1 MKEDCDNMQLTKYEE
16 DMYNGEYGE
25 GKAECM
31 EILVSLG
38 KIYDA
43 EKMIPITSAQVS
55 GVSYKTIGDAGLD
68 FVVDLGKK
76 ADVTLET
83 MLNPAGVDIENW
95 QELGFSKEF
104 TDKQIDIINGYES
117 IGVMSTCTCTPYLIG
132 NTPML
137 NEHVAW
143 SESSAVCYVNSVIGA
158 RTNREGG
165 PSALLAAIV
174 GRTPYYGNHILENR
188 VADMIFNVDY
198 DFVNEA
204 EIGALGYYVGQI
216 VNDKKPYFRINKNP
230 GRNNLKTL
238 GAALA
243 SSGAVSL
250 YHVENVTP
258 EADYSRCHDSFEEL
272 ETVTV
277 DKNMIEETLEQLT
290 TTDKIP
296 DLVCL
301 GCPHASISEIQEVAN
316 LVKDKKLTKDLWI
329 CTSKAI
335 KSISKQCGY
344 LDIIEKAGGK
354 IVSDTCM
361 VVAPIEELDYAVIGV
376 NSAKAANYVPNMC
389 KLDVVYDTVE
399 NLINMISE

>member
-1 MKEDCDNMQLTKYEE
+1 MQLTKYEE

-25 GKAECM
+25 AKAECM
-31 EILVSLG
+31 ETLVSLG

-43 EKMIPITSAQVS
+43 EKMVPITSAQVS

-95 QELGFSKEF
+95 EELGFSKEF

-132 NTPML
+132 NTPL
-137 NEHVAW
+137 INEHVAW
-143 SESSAVCYVNSVIGA
+143 SESSAVCYVNSAIGA

-165 PSALLAAIV
+165 PSALFAAIV

-188 VADMIFNVDY
+188 QADVIFDVDY
-198 DFVNEA
+198 DFSTEA

-216 VNDKKPYFRINKNP
+216 VNDKKPYFKLNNNP
-230 GRNNLKTL
+230 GRNNLKLL

-258 EADYSRCHDSFEEL
+258 EADYARTCDSFEEL
-272 ETVTV
+272 EVISIAG
-277 DKNMIEETLEQLT
+277 DIIEDTISKLS
-290 TTDKIP
+290 TTDKTP

-301 GCPHASISEIQEVAN
+301 GCPHASISEIQEVAS
-316 LVKDKKLTKDLWI
+316 LVKGKKLKKDLWI

-361 VVAPIEELDYAVIGV
+361 VVAPVEDLNYEVIGV
-376 NSAKAANYVPNMC
+376 NSAKAANYVPNMGN
-389 KLDVVYDTVE
+389 LDVVYDTVE
-399 NLINMISE
+399 NLINMIV

>member
-1 MKEDCDNMQLTKYEE
+1 MQLTKYEE

-25 GKAECM
+25 EKAECM

-43 EKMIPITSAQVS
+43 QKMIPITSAQVS

-83 MLNPAGVDIENW
+83 MLNPAGVDVENW
-95 QELGFSKEF
+95 KELGFSRDF
-104 TDKQIDIINGYES
+104 ADKQIDIIRGYES

-174 GRTPYYGNHILENR
+174 GRTPYYGNHIPENR
-188 VADMIFNVDY
+188 KADMIFNVDY
-198 DFVNEA
+198 DFTNEA
-204 EIGALGYYVGQI
+204 EIGALGYYTGQI
-216 VNDKKPYFRINKNP
+216 VNDKKPYFRLNSNP
-230 GRNNLKTL
+230 GRNNLKAL

-250 YHVENVTP
+250 YHVEGVTP
-258 EADYSRCHDSFEEL
+258 EADYARCHESYEEL
-272 ETVTV
+272 ETVSV
-277 DKNMIEETLEQLT
+277 DKTIIEDTLEQLT

-301 GCPHASISEIQEVAN
+301 GCPHASISEIQEVAE
-316 LVKDKKLTKDLWI
+316 LVRDKKLTEDLWI

-335 KSISKQCGY
+335 KAISKQCGY

-361 VVAPIEELDYAVIGV
+361 VVAPIEELDYEVIGV

-399 NLINMISE
+399 NLIDMISE

>member
-1 MKEDCDNMQLTKYEE
+1 MQLTKYEE

-43 EKMIPITSAQVS
+43 EKMVPITSAQVS

-76 ADVTLET
+76 ADVELET

-95 QELGFSKEF
+95 EELGFSEEF
-104 TDKQIDIINGYES
+104 TKKQIDIINGYES

-132 NTPML
+132 NTPL
-137 NEHVAW
+137 LHEHVSW

-158 RTNREGG
+158 RSNREGG

-188 VADMIFNVDY
+188 KADVVFDVDY
-198 DFVNEA
+198 DFTTET

-216 VNDKKPYFRINKNP
+216 VNDKNPYFKLNNNP

-243 SSGAVSL
+243 SSGAVSI

-258 EADYSRCHDSFEEL
+258 EADFARNHENFDEL
-272 ETVTV
+272 EVV
-277 DKNMIEETLEQLT
+277 DVDEKIITESLAGLS
-290 TTDKIP
+290 TTDKVP

-301 GCPHASISEIQEVAN
+301 GCPHASITEIAKVAN
-316 LVKDKKLTKDLWI
+316 LLKGRKIKKDLWI

-335 KSISKQCGY
+335 KAISKQCGY
-344 LDIIEKAGGK
+344 LDIIEAAGGK

-361 VVAPIEELDYAVIGV
+361 VVAPVEELDYEVIGV

-399 NLINMISE
+399 NLIDMIC

>member
-1 MKEDCDNMQLTKYEE
+1 MVNMQLTKYEE

-68 FVVDLGKK
+68 FVVDLGQK
-76 ADVTLET
+76 ADVELET

-95 QELGFSKEF
+95 EELGFSKEF
-104 TDKQIDIINGYES
+104 TDKQIDIIRGYES

-132 NTPML
+132 NTPLL
-137 NEHVAW
+137 NDHVSW

-158 RTNREGG
+158 RSNREGG

-188 VADMIFNVDY
+188 KADMIFDVDY
-198 DFVNEA
+198 NFTNEA

-216 VNDKKPYFRINKNP
+216 VNDKKPYFKLNNSLS
-230 GRNNLKTL
+230 RNNLKSL

-258 EADYSRCHDSFEEL
+258 EADFAKNHDSFSEL
-272 ETVTV
+272 EVIDV
-277 DKNMIEETLEQLT
+277 DESMVKDSIDNLS

-296 DLVCL
+296 DLVSL
-301 GCPHASISEIQEVAN
+301 GCPHASITEIQKVAS
-316 LVKDKKLTKDLWI
+316 LLKGKKLNKDLWI

-335 KSISKQCGY
+335 KSISEQCGY
-344 LDIIEKAGGK
+344 LDIIEAAGGK
-354 IVSDTCM
+354 VVSDTCM
-361 VVAPIEELDYAVIGV
+361 VVAPIEELDYEVIGV

-399 NLINMISE
+399 NLIDMIT

>member
-1 MKEDCDNMQLTKYEE
+1 MQLTKYEE

-43 EKMIPITSAQVS
+43 QKMIPITSAQVS

-95 QELGFSKEF
+95 KELGFSEEF
-104 TDKQIDIINGYES
+104 TKKQIDIIKGYES

-132 NTPML
+132 NTPLL

-174 GRTPYYGNHILENR
+174 GRTPYYGNHIPENR
-188 VADMIFNVDY
+188 LAHMIFDVNY
-198 DFVNEA
+198 DFTNEA
-204 EIGALGYYVGQI
+204 QIGALGYYVGQI
-216 VNDKKPYFRINKNP
+216 VNDKNPYFKLNNNP
-230 GRNNLKTL
+230 GRNNLKLL

-243 SSGAVSL
+243 SSGAVSI
-250 YHVENVTP
+250 YHAEDITP
-258 EADYSRCHDSFEEL
+258 EANIVNKDESFDEL
-272 ETVTV
+272 EKIDIDADIINDTI
-277 DKNMIEETLEQLT
+277 DNLS
-290 TTDKIP
+290 TTDKTP

-301 GCPHASISEIQEVAN
+301 GCPHASITEIQKVAE
-316 LVKDKKLTKDLWI
+316 LVKGKNLNKDLWI

-335 KSISKQCGY
+335 KSIAKQCGY
-344 LDIIEKAGGK
+344 LDIIESAGGK

-361 VVAPIEELDYAVIGV
+361 VVAPVEDLDYEIIGV

-389 KLDVVYDTVE
+389 KLDVVYDTCE
-399 NLINMISE
+399 NLIKKITE

>member
-1 MKEDCDNMQLTKYEE
+1 MELTKYEE

-95 QELGFSKEF
+95 EELGFSEEF
-104 TDKQIDIINGYES
+104 TKKQIDIIKGYES

-137 NEHVAW
+137 NNHVSW

-188 VADMIFNVDY
+188 VADMIFDVSY
-198 DFVNEA
+198 DFNNEA

-216 VNDKKPYFRINKNP
+216 VNDKKPYFKLTSNP
-230 GRNNLKTL
+230 GRNNLKLL

-243 SSGAVSL
+243 SSGAVSQ
-250 YHVENVTP
+250 YHVEGITP
-258 EADYSRCHDSFEEL
+258 EAEFARNHDSFDEL
-272 ETVTV
+272 ETI
-277 DKNMIEETLEQLT
+277 DIDETIIKDTISKLS

-301 GCPHASISEIQEVAN
+301 GCPHASITEIQKVAQ
-316 LVKDKKLTKDLWI
+316 LVKGKKLVKDLWI

-335 KSISKQCGY
+335 KAISQQCGY
-344 LDIIEKAGGK
+344 LDIIEQAGGK

-361 VVAPIEELDYAVIGV
+361 VVAPIEELDYEVIGV

-399 NLINMISE
+399 NLIDMISE

>member
-1 MKEDCDNMQLTKYEE
+1 MQLTKYEE

-43 EKMIPITSAQVS
+43 QKMIPITSAQVS

-95 QELGFSKEF
+95 KELGFSEEF
-104 TDKQIDIINGYES
+104 TKKQIDIIKGYES

-132 NTPML
+132 NTPLL

-174 GRTPYYGNHILENR
+174 GRTPYYGNHIPENR
-188 VADMIFNVDY
+188 LADMIFDVNY
-198 DFVNEA
+198 DFTNEA
-204 EIGALGYYVGQI
+204 QIGALGYYVGQI
-216 VNDKKPYFRINKNP
+216 VNDKNPYFKLNNNP
-230 GRNNLKTL
+230 GRNNLKLL

-243 SSGAVSL
+243 SSGAVSI
-250 YHVENVTP
+250 YHAEDITP
-258 EADYSRCHDSFEEL
+258 EANIANKDESFDEL
-272 ETVTV
+272 EKIDIDADIINDTI
-277 DKNMIEETLEQLT
+277 DNLS
-290 TTDKIP
+290 TTDKTP

-301 GCPHASISEIQEVAN
+301 GCPHASITEIQKVAE
-316 LVKDKKLTKDLWI
+316 LVKGKNLNKDLWI

-335 KSISKQCGY
+335 KSIAKQCGY
-344 LDIIEKAGGK
+344 LDIIENAGGK

-361 VVAPIEELDYAVIGV
+361 VVAPVEDLDYEIIGV

-389 KLDVVYDTVE
+389 KLDVVYDTCE
-399 NLINMISE
+399 NLIKKITE

>member
-1 MKEDCDNMQLTKYEE
+1 MELTKYEE

-43 EKMIPITSAQVS
+43 KKMIPITSAQVS
-55 GVSYKTIGDAGLD
+55 GVSYKTIGQAGLD
-68 FVVDLGKK
+68 FIVDLSKK
-76 ADVTLET
+76 ADVEIET

-95 QELGFSKEF
+95 QELGFSQEF
-104 TDKQIDIINGYES
+104 TEKQIEIIKGYED

-132 NTPML
+132 NTPMI
-137 NEHVAW
+137 NEHVAF
-143 SESSAVCYVNSVIGA
+143 SESSAVCYVNTVLGA

-188 VADMIFNVDY
+188 LADVIFNVEH
-198 DFVNEA
+198 DFKSEV

-216 VNDKKPYFRINKNP
+216 VNDKKPFFRLNSNP
-230 GRNNLKTL
+230 GRNNLKLL

-243 SSGAVSL
+243 SSGAVSM
-250 YHVENVTP
+250 YHVDNVTP
-258 EADYSRCHDSFEEL
+258 EADYAKTHESFKDLEEITIDSSIIKD
-272 ETVTV
+272 TVE
-277 DKNMIEETLEQLT
+277 KLS

-301 GCPHASISEIQEVAN
+301 GCPHASISEIKEVAE
-316 LVKDKKLTKDLWI
+316 LVKNKKLKKDLWI

-335 KSISKQCGY
+335 KAISKQCGY
-344 LDIIEKAGGK
+344 LDVIESAGGK

-361 VVAPIEELDYAVIGV
+361 VVAPVEELDYEVLGV
-376 NSAKAANYVPNMC
+376 NSAKAANYVPNMANR
-389 KLDVVYDTVE
+389 DVVYDTVA
-399 NLINMISE
+399 NLIDMIT

>member
-1 MKEDCDNMQLTKYEE
+1 MIIMQLTKYEE

-43 EKMIPITSAQVS
+43 EKMVPITSAQVS

-76 ADVTLET
+76 ADVELET
-83 MLNPAGVDIENW
+83 MLNPAGVDIDNW
-95 QELGFSKEF
+95 EELGFSEEF
-104 TDKQIDIINGYES
+104 TKKQIDIIKGYES

-132 NTPML
+132 NTPL
-137 NEHVAW
+137 LHEHVSW

-158 RTNREGG
+158 RSNREGG

-188 VADMIFNVDY
+188 KADIVFDVDY
-198 DFVNEA
+198 DFSTET

-216 VNDKKPYFRINKNP
+216 VNDKNPYFKLNNNP

-243 SSGAVSL
+243 SSGAVSI
-250 YHVENVTP
+250 YHIENVTP
-258 EADYSRCHDSFEEL
+258 EAEFARNHENFDEL
-272 ETVTV
+272 EVV
-277 DKNMIEETLEQLT
+277 DVDEKIIKESLEGLS
-290 TTDKIP
+290 TTDKVP

-301 GCPHASISEIQEVAN
+301 GCPHASITEIAKVAN
-316 LVKDKKLTKDLWI
+316 LVKGRKIKKDLWI

-335 KSISKQCGY
+335 KAISKQCGY
-344 LDIIEKAGGK
+344 LDVIEAAGGK

-361 VVAPIEELDYAVIGV
+361 VVAPVEELDYEVIGV

-399 NLINMISE
+399 NLI

>member
-1 MKEDCDNMQLTKYEE
+1 MQLTKYEE

-43 EKMIPITSAQVS
+43 QKMIPITSAQVS

-68 FVVDLGKK
+68 FVVDLGQK

-95 QELGFSKEF
+95 KELGFSEEF
-104 TDKQIDIINGYES
+104 TKKQIDIIKGYES

-132 NTPML
+132 NTPLL

-174 GRTPYYGNHILENR
+174 GRTPYYGNHIPENR
-188 VADMIFNVDY
+188 LADMIFDVNY
-198 DFVNEA
+198 DFTNEA
-204 EIGALGYYVGQI
+204 QIGALGYYVGQI
-216 VNDKKPYFRINKNP
+216 VNDKNPYFKLNNNP
-230 GRNNLKTL
+230 GRNNLKLL

-243 SSGAVSL
+243 SSGAVSI
-250 YHVENVTP
+250 YHAENITP
-258 EADYSRCHDSFEEL
+258 EANIVNKDESFDEL
-272 ETVTV
+272 EKV
-277 DKNMIEETLEQLT
+277 DIDADTINDTIDNLS

-301 GCPHASISEIQEVAN
+301 GCPHASITEIQKVADI
-316 LVKDKKLTKDLWI
+316 VKGKTLNKDLWI

-335 KSISKQCGY
+335 KSIAKQCGY
-344 LDIIEKAGGK
+344 LDIIENAGGK

-361 VVAPIEELDYAVIGV
+361 VVAPVEDLDYEVIGV

-389 KLDVVYDTVE
+389 KLDVVYDTCE
-399 NLINMISE
+399 NLIQMITE

>member
-1 MKEDCDNMQLTKYEE
+1 MVNMQLTKYEE

-68 FVVDLGKK
+68 FVVDLGQK
-76 ADVTLET
+76 ADVELET

-95 QELGFSKEF
+95 EELGFSKEF
-104 TDKQIDIINGYES
+104 TDKQIDIIRGYES

-132 NTPML
+132 NTPLL
-137 NEHVAW
+137 NDHVSW

-158 RTNREGG
+158 RSNREGG

-188 VADMIFNVDY
+188 KADMIFDVDY
-198 DFVNEA
+198 NFTNEA

-216 VNDKKPYFRINKNP
+216 VNDKKPYFKLNNSP
-230 GRNNLKTL
+230 GRNNLKNL

-258 EADYSRCHDSFEEL
+258 EADFAKNHDSFSEL
-272 ETVTV
+272 EVV
-277 DKNMIEETLEQLT
+277 DVDESMVKDSLDNLS

-296 DLVCL
+296 DLVSL
-301 GCPHASISEIQEVAN
+301 GCPHASITEIQKVAS
-316 LVKDKKLTKDLWI
+316 LLKGKKLNKDLWI

-335 KSISKQCGY
+335 KSISEQCGY
-344 LDIIEKAGGK
+344 LDIIEAAGGK
-354 IVSDTCM
+354 VVSDTCM
-361 VVAPIEELDYAVIGV
+361 VVAPIEELDYEVIGV

-389 KLDVVYDTVE
+389 NLDVVYDTVE
-399 NLINMISE
+399 NLIDMIT

>member
-1 MKEDCDNMQLTKYEE
+1 MMSMELTKYEQ
-16 DMYNGEYGE
+16 DMYDGEYGE

-43 EKMIPITSAQVS
+43 PKMIPITSAQVS

-76 ADVTLET
+76 ADVELEC

-95 QELGFSKEF
+95 EELGFSEEF
-104 TDKQIDIINGYES
+104 TKKQVDIIKGYES

-132 NTPML
+132 NTPMI

-165 PSALLAAIV
+165 PSALLGAIV
-174 GRTPYYGNHILENR
+174 GRTPYYGNHLLENR
-188 VADMIFNVDY
+188 TADMIFNVDA
-198 DFVNEA
+198 DINSDIN
-204 EIGALGYYVGQI
+204 IGALGYFVGQI
-216 VNDKKPYFRINKNP
+216 VNDKKPYFRLNSNP
-230 GRNNLKTL
+230 GRNNLKLL

-250 YHVENVTP
+250 YHVENITP
-258 EADYSRCHDSFEEL
+258 EADYARVHESFDQLEEVTITQKDID
-272 ETVTV
+272 ET
-277 DKNMIEETLEQLT
+277 ISQLS
-290 TTDKIP
+290 TTDKLP

-301 GCPHASISEIQEVAN
+301 GCPHASITEIQEVAYLLKN
-316 LVKDKKLTKDLWI
+316 RKLKRDLWI

-335 KSISKQCGY
+335 NSISKQCGY
-344 LDIIEKAGGK
+344 LDIIESAGGK

-361 VVAPIEELDYAVIGV
+361 VVAPVEDLDYEVIGV
-376 NSAKAANYVPNMC
+376 NSAKAANYVPNMANM
-389 KLDVVYDTVE
+389 DVVYDSVE
-399 NLINMISE
+399 NLIDMITE

>member
-1 MKEDCDNMQLTKYEE
+1 MQLTKYEQ
-16 DMYNGEYGE
+16 DMYDGEHGE

-68 FVVDLGKK
+68 FVVDLGRK
-76 ADVTLET
+76 ADVELET
-83 MLNPAGVDIENW
+83 MLNPAGVDIEFW
-95 QELGFSKEF
+95 EELGFSEEF
-104 TDKQIDIINGYES
+104 TRKQIEIIKGYES

-132 NTPML
+132 NSPML

-158 RTNREGG
+158 RSNREGG

-174 GRTPYYGNHILENR
+174 GRTPYYGNHIKENR
-188 VADMIFNVDY
+188 LADIIFDVDY
-198 DFVNEA
+198 TFTNEA

-216 VNDKKPYFRINKNP
+216 VNDKKPYFKLNNNP
-230 GRNNLKTL
+230 GRNSLKSL

-258 EADYSRCHDSFEEL
+258 ESGIVREDESFEDL
-272 ETVTV
+272 ETISI
-277 DKNMIEETLEQLT
+277 DEEIIKNIIEGLT
-290 TTDKIP
+290 TTDKTP

-301 GCPHASISEIQEVAN
+301 GCPHASISEIQQVAN
-316 LVKDKKLTKDLWI
+316 LVKGKKLEKDLWI

-335 KSISKQCGY
+335 KSISQQCGY
-344 LDIIEKAGGK
+344 LDIIEASGGK

-361 VVAPIEELDYAVIGV
+361 VVAPIEELDYEVIGV

-389 KLDVVYDTVE
+389 KREVVYDTVE
-399 NLINMISE
+399 NLIAQITK

>member
-1 MKEDCDNMQLTKYEE
+1 MQLTKYEE

-95 QELGFSKEF
+95 KELGFSGEF
-104 TDKQIDIINGYES
+104 TEKQIDIINGYES

-165 PSALLAAIV
+165 PSALFAAIV
-174 GRTPYYGNHILENR
+174 GRTPYYGNHIKENR
-188 VADMIFNVDY
+188 LADMIFNVDY
-198 DFVNEA
+198 DINTET

-216 VNDKKPYFRINKNP
+216 VNDKKPYFRLNTNP
-230 GRNNLKTL
+230 GRNNLKLL

-258 EADYSRCHDSFEEL
+258 EADYASSDESFNEL
-272 ETVTV
+272 ECIDIDESIIKDTV
-277 DKNMIEETLEQLT
+277 EQLS

-301 GCPHASISEIQEVAN
+301 GCPHASITEIQKVAK
-316 LVKDKKLTKDLWI
+316 LVKGKKLDKDLWI

-335 KSISKQCGY
+335 KAISQQCGY

-361 VVAPIEELDYAVIGV
+361 VVAPIEELDYDVIGV
-376 NSAKAANYVPNMC
+376 NSAKAANYVPNMGN
-389 KLDVVYDTVE
+389 LDVVYDTVE
-399 NLINMISE
+399 NLIKMITE

>member
-1 MKEDCDNMQLTKYEE
+1 MVNMQLTKYEE

-25 GKAECM
+25 GKAESM

-95 QELGFSKEF
+95 KELGFSEEF
-104 TDKQIDIINGYES
+104 TEKQIKIIEGYES

-132 NTPML
+132 NAPML

-174 GRTPYYGNHILENR
+174 GRTPYYGNHIPENR
-188 VADMIFNVDY
+188 TADIIFDVDY
-198 DFVNEA
+198 DFTTEA
-204 EIGALGYYVGQI
+204 EIGALGYHVGQI
-216 VNDKKPYFRINKNP
+216 VNDKKPYFKLNNNP
-230 GRNNLKTL
+230 GRNNLKLL

-250 YHVENVTP
+250 YHVENITP
-258 EADYSRCHDSFEEL
+258 EANFAKSQDSFEEL
-272 ETVTV
+272 EVVSLEKSDIIDT
-277 DKNMIEETLEQLT
+277 IEKLS
-290 TTDKIP
+290 TTDKTP

-301 GCPHASISEIQEVAN
+301 GCPHASITEIQKVAQ
-316 LVKDKKLTKDLWI
+316 LIKGKKLNKDLWI

-335 KSISKQCGY
+335 KSISEQCGY
-344 LDIIEKAGGK
+344 LDIIEAAGGK

-361 VVAPIEELDYAVIGV
+361 VVAPVEELNYDVIGV
-376 NSAKAANYVPNMC
+376 NSAKAANYVPNMGN
-389 KLDVVYDTVE
+389 LDVVYDTVE
-399 NLINMISE
+399 NLIDMIT

>member
-1 MKEDCDNMQLTKYEE
+1 MQLTKYEE

-43 EKMIPITSAQVS
+43 TKMVPITSAQVS
-55 GVSYKTIGDAGLD
+55 GVSYKTIGDAGLA

-76 ADVTLET
+76 ADVELET
-83 MLNPAGVDIENW
+83 TLNPAGVDIENW
-95 QELGFSKEF
+95 KNLGFSEEF
-104 TDKQIDIINGYES
+104 TKKQIDIIKGYES

-132 NTPML
+132 NTPL
-137 NEHVAW
+137 LHEHVAW

-158 RTNREGG
+158 KSNREGG

-174 GRTPYYGNHILENR
+174 GRTPYYGNHITDNR
-188 VADMIFNVDY
+188 KADMIFD
-198 DFVNEA
+198 VNYNFNTEA

-216 VNDKKPYFRINKNP
+216 VNDKKPYFKLNSNP
-230 GRNNLKTL
+230 GRNNLKSL

-258 EADYSRCHDSFEEL
+258 ESDFAKNHENFDEL
-272 ETVTV
+272 EIINI
-277 DKNMIEETLEQLT
+277 DESIIKESLDDLS

-301 GCPHASISEIQEVAN
+301 GCPHASISEIQKVAQ
-316 LVKDKKLTKDLWI
+316 LLKGKTLKKDLWI

-335 KSISKQCGY
+335 KAISKQCGF
-344 LDIIEKAGGK
+344 LDVIESAGGK

-361 VVAPIEELDYAVIGV
+361 VVAPVEELNYEVIGV

-399 NLINMISE
+399 NLINLIS

>member
-1 MKEDCDNMQLTKYEE
+1 MIIMQLTKYEE

-43 EKMIPITSAQVS
+43 EKMVPITSAQVS

-76 ADVTLET
+76 ADVELET
-83 MLNPAGVDIENW
+83 MLNPAGVDIDNW
-95 QELGFSKEF
+95 EELGFSEEF
-104 TDKQIDIINGYES
+104 TKKQIDIIKGYES

-132 NTPML
+132 NTPL
-137 NEHVAW
+137 LHEHVSW

-158 RTNREGG
+158 RSNREGG

-188 VADMIFNVDY
+188 KADIVFDVDY
-198 DFVNEA
+198 DFSTET

-216 VNDKKPYFRINKNP
+216 VNDKNPYFKLNNNP

-243 SSGAVSL
+243 SSGAVSI
-250 YHVENVTP
+250 YHIENVTP
-258 EADYSRCHDSFEEL
+258 EAEFARNHENFDEL
-272 ETVTV
+272 EVV
-277 DKNMIEETLEQLT
+277 DVDEKIIKESLEGLS
-290 TTDKIP
+290 TTDKVP

-301 GCPHASISEIQEVAN
+301 GCPHASITEIAKVAN
-316 LVKDKKLTKDLWI
+316 LVKGRKIKKDLWI

-335 KSISKQCGY
+335 KAISKQCGY
-344 LDIIEKAGGK
+344 LDVIEAAGGK

-361 VVAPIEELDYAVIGV
+361 VVAPVEELDYEVIGV

-399 NLINMISE
+399 NLIDMIC

>member
-1 MKEDCDNMQLTKYEE
+1 MQLTKYEE

-43 EKMIPITSAQVS
+43 SKMIPITSAQVS

-76 ADVTLET
+76 ADVELET

-95 QELGFSKEF
+95 KELGFSEEF
-104 TDKQIDIINGYES
+104 TKKQIDIINGYES

-132 NTPML
+132 NTPL
-137 NEHVAW
+137 LHEHVAW

-158 RTNREGG
+158 RSNREGG

-174 GRTPYYGNHILENR
+174 GRTPYYGNHIADNR
-188 VADMIFNVDY
+188 KADMIFEVDY
-198 DFVNEA
+198 EFTSEA
-204 EIGALGYYVGQI
+204 EIGALGYHVGQI
-216 VNDKKPYFRINKNP
+216 VNDKNPYFKLDTNP

-243 SSGAVSL
+243 SSGAVSI

-258 EADYSRCHDSFEEL
+258 EADFARNHDGFSEL
-272 ETVTV
+272 EVV
-277 DKNMIEETLEQLT
+277 DIDEKIIKDSLEGLS
-290 TTDKIP
+290 TTDRVP

-301 GCPHASISEIQEVAN
+301 GCPHASISEIQKVAQ
-316 LVKDKKLTKDLWI
+316 LVEGKKLNKDLWI

-335 KSISKQCGY
+335 NAISKQCGF
-344 LDIIEKAGGK
+344 LDVIEAAGGK

-361 VVAPIEELDYAVIGV
+361 VVAPVEELDYEVIGV

-399 NLINMISE
+399 NLINLITD

>member
-1 MKEDCDNMQLTKYEE
+1 MQLTKYEE
-16 DMYNGEYGE
+16 DMLNGEYGE

-43 EKMIPITSAQVS
+43 TKMIPITSAQVS
-55 GVSYKTIGDAGLD
+55 GVSYKTIGDAGLE
-68 FVVDLGKK
+68 FVVDLGQK
-76 ADVTLET
+76 ADVELET

-95 QELGFSKEF
+95 KELGFSKEF
-104 TDKQIDIINGYES
+104 TKKQIDIIKGYES

-132 NTPML
+132 NTPL
-137 NEHVAW
+137 LHEHVAW

-158 RTNREGG
+158 RSNREGG

-174 GRTPYYGNHILENR
+174 GRTPYYGNHIIENR
-188 VADMIFNVDY
+188 ETDMIFDVDY
-198 DFVNEA
+198 NFSNEA

-216 VNDKKPYFRINKNP
+216 VNDKNPYFKLNNNP

-250 YHVENVTP
+250 YHVEDVTP
-258 EADYSRCHDSFEEL
+258 EANFARNS
-272 ETVTV
+272 ETFNEKEVLNI
-277 DKNMIEETLEQLT
+277 DESIIKDTLTSLS

-301 GCPHASISEIQEVAN
+301 GCPHASITEIQKVAQI
-316 LVKDKKLTKDLWI
+316 VKGKKLQKDLWI

-335 KSISKQCGY
+335 KAISKQCGY
-344 LDIIEKAGGK
+344 LDIIEAAGGK

-361 VVAPIEELDYAVIGV
+361 VVAPVEELDYEVIGV

-399 NLINMISE
+399 NLIDLIS

>member
-1 MKEDCDNMQLTKYEE
+1 MQLTKYEE

-43 EKMIPITSAQVS
+43 EKMVPITSAQVS

-76 ADVTLET
+76 ADVELET
-83 MLNPAGVDIENW
+83 MLNPAGVDIDNW
-95 QELGFSKEF
+95 EELGFSEEF
-104 TDKQIDIINGYES
+104 TKKQIDIIKGYES

-132 NTPML
+132 NTPL
-137 NEHVAW
+137 LHEHVSW

-158 RTNREGG
+158 RSNREGG

-188 VADMIFNVDY
+188 KADIVFDVDY
-198 DFVNEA
+198 DFSTET

-216 VNDKKPYFRINKNP
+216 VNDKNPYFKLNNNP

-243 SSGAVSL
+243 SSGAVSI
-250 YHVENVTP
+250 YHIENVTP
-258 EADYSRCHDSFEEL
+258 EAEFARNHENFDEL
-272 ETVTV
+272 EVV
-277 DKNMIEETLEQLT
+277 DVDEKIIKESLEGLS
-290 TTDKIP
+290 TTDKVP

-301 GCPHASISEIQEVAN
+301 GCPHASITEIAKVAN
-316 LVKDKKLTKDLWI
+316 LVKGRKIKKDLWI

-335 KSISKQCGY
+335 KAISKQCGY
-344 LDIIEKAGGK
+344 LDVIEAAGGK

-361 VVAPIEELDYAVIGV
+361 VVAPVEELDYEVIGV

-399 NLINMISE
+399 NLIDMIC

>member
-1 MKEDCDNMQLTKYEE
+1 MVNMQLTKYEE

-25 GKAECM
+25 GKAEAM

-38 KIYDA
+38 KIYEA
-43 EKMIPITSAQVS
+43 EKMIPISSAQVS

-68 FVVDLGKK
+68 FVVDLGTK
-76 ADVTLET
+76 ADVMLET
-83 MLNPAGVDIENW
+83 MLNPAGVDIDNW
-95 QELGFSKEF
+95 EELGFSEEF
-104 TDKQIDIINGYES
+104 TSKQIDIINGYES

-174 GRTPYYGNHILENR
+174 GRTPYYGNHIPENR
-188 VADMIFNVDY
+188 LADIRFNVDY
-198 DFVNEA
+198 DFSNEA
-204 EIGALGYYVGQI
+204 EIGALGYFVGQI
-216 VNDKKPYFRINKNP
+216 VNDKKPYFKLNSNP

-258 EADYSRCHDSFEEL
+258 EAERVKNDDSFNEL
-272 ETVTV
+272 ETITVTEN
-277 DKNMIEETLEQLT
+277 DIKETISSLSS
-290 TTDKIP
+290 TDKVP

-301 GCPHASISEIQEVAN
+301 GCPHASISEIQKVAQ
-316 LVKDKKLTKDLWI
+316 LLKGKKLVKDLWI
-329 CTSKAI
+329 CTSNAI
-335 KSISKQCGY
+335 KSVAIQCGY
-344 LDIIEKAGGK
+344 AEIIESAGGK
-354 IVSDTCM
+354 LVADTCM
-361 VVAPIEELDYAVIGV
+361 VVAPVEELNYNIIGV
-376 NSAKAANYVPNMC
+376 NSAKAANYVPNMGG
-389 KLDVVYDTVE
+389 LDVVYDTVE
-399 NLINMISE
+399 NLIHMITE

>member
-1 MKEDCDNMQLTKYEE
+1 MNLLQLTKYEE

-43 EKMIPITSAQVS
+43 EKMVPITSAQVS

-68 FVVDLGKK
+68 FVVDLGRK
-76 ADVTLET
+76 ADVELET

-95 QELGFSKEF
+95 DELGFSREF
-104 TDKQIDIINGYES
+104 TEKQIDIIKGYES

-132 NTPML
+132 NTPLL
-137 NEHVAW
+137 NEHVSW

-158 RTNREGG
+158 RSNREGG

-174 GRTPYYGNHILENR
+174 GRTPYYGNHILDNR
-188 VADMIFNVDY
+188 KADVIFDVDY
-198 DFVNEA
+198 NFSNEA

-216 VNDKKPYFRINKNP
+216 VNDRKPYFMLDNRIN
-230 GRNNLKTL
+230 RNYLKSL

-258 EADYSRCHDSFEEL
+258 EYDFAMNHESFSEL
-272 ETVTV
+272 EVVNV
-277 DKNMIEETLEQLT
+277 DESDVKDSIDNLS

-296 DLVCL
+296 DLVSL
-301 GCPHASISEIQEVAN
+301 GCPHASISEIQKVAS
-316 LVKDKKLTKDLWI
+316 LLEGKKLKKDLWI

-335 KSISKQCGY
+335 KSISQQCGY
-344 LDIIEKAGGK
+344 LDVIEAAGGK
-354 IVSDTCM
+354 LVSDTCM
-361 VVAPIEELDYAVIGV
+361 VVAPIEELDYEVIGV

-399 NLINMISE
+399 NLINMIT

>member
-1 MKEDCDNMQLTKYEE
+1 MQLTKYEQ
-16 DMYNGEYGE
+16 DMYDGEHGE

-68 FVVDLGKK
+68 FVVDLGRK
-76 ADVTLET
+76 ADVELET
-83 MLNPAGVDIENW
+83 MLNPAGVDIEFW
-95 QELGFSKEF
+95 EKLGFSEEF
-104 TDKQIDIINGYES
+104 TRKQIEIIKGYES

-132 NTPML
+132 NSPML

-158 RTNREGG
+158 RSNREGG

-174 GRTPYYGNHILENR
+174 GRTPYYGNHIKENR
-188 VADMIFNVDY
+188 LADIIFDVDY
-198 DFVNEA
+198 TFTNEA

-216 VNDKKPYFRINKNP
+216 VNDKKPYFKLNNNP
-230 GRNNLKTL
+230 GRNSLKSL

-258 EADYSRCHDSFEEL
+258 EAGIVREDESFEDL
-272 ETVTV
+272 ETISI
-277 DKNMIEETLEQLT
+277 DEEIIKNSIEDLT
-290 TTDKIP
+290 TTDKTP

-301 GCPHASISEIQEVAN
+301 GCPHASISEIQQVAN
-316 LVKDKKLTKDLWI
+316 LVKGKKLEKDLWI

-335 KSISKQCGY
+335 KSISQQCGY
-344 LDIIEKAGGK
+344 LDIIEASGGK

-361 VVAPIEELDYAVIGV
+361 VVAPIEELDYEVIGV

-389 KLDVVYDTVE
+389 KREVVYDTVE
-399 NLINMISE
+399 NLIAQITK

>member
-1 MKEDCDNMQLTKYEE
+1 MIIMQLTKYEE
-16 DMYNGEYGE
+16 DMINGEYGE

-43 EKMIPITSAQVS
+43 EKMVPITSAQVS

-76 ADVTLET
+76 ADISLEC

-95 QELGFSKEF
+95 KELGFSEEF
-104 TDKQIDIINGYES
+104 AKKQIDIIKGYES

-132 NTPML
+132 NTPLL
-137 NEHVAW
+137 NDHIAW
-143 SESSAVCYVNSVIGA
+143 SESSAVCYANSVIGA

-174 GRTPYYGNHILENR
+174 GRTPYYANHIKENR
-188 VADMIFNVDY
+188 KADIIFNVDY
-198 DFVNEA
+198 DFNNEA

-216 VNDKKPYFRINKNP
+216 VNDKKPYFKLNGNP
-230 GRNNLKTL
+230 GRNNLKLL

-250 YHVENVTP
+250 YHAEGITP
-258 EADYSRCHDSFEEL
+258 ESEFARNHDNFEEL
-272 ETVTV
+272 EVVEV
-277 DKNMIEETLEQLT
+277 DSSIIKDNVEGLT
-290 TTDKIP
+290 TTDKTP

-301 GCPHASISEIQEVAN
+301 GCPHASITEIQKVAN
-316 LVKDKKLTKDLWI
+316 ILKGKRLSKDLWI
-329 CTSKAI
+329 CTSRAT
-335 KSISKQCGY
+335 KSIADQCGY
-344 LDIIEKAGGK
+344 LDIIEQAGGK

-361 VVAPIEELDYAVIGV
+361 VVAPVEDLNYEVIGV

-389 KLDVVYDTVE
+389 KLDVVYDTCE
-399 NLINMISE
+399 NLIDMIIK

>member
-1 MKEDCDNMQLTKYEE
+1 MQLTKYEE

-95 QELGFSKEF
+95 EELGFSEEF
-104 TDKQIDIINGYES
+104 TKKQIDIIHGYES

-132 NTPML
+132 NTPLL

-188 VADMIFNVDY
+188 LADMIFDVDY
-198 DFVNEA
+198 EFTNEA
-204 EIGALGYYVGQI
+204 QIGALGYHVGQI
-216 VNDKKPYFRINKNP
+216 VNDKNPYFKLNNNP
-230 GRNNLKTL
+230 GRNNLKLL

-243 SSGAVSL
+243 SSGAVSI
-250 YHVENVTP
+250 YHAENITP
-258 EADYSRCHDSFEEL
+258 ESNIVNKDDSFEEL
-272 ETVTV
+272 EKI
-277 DKNMIEETLEQLT
+277 DIDSDIINESIDNLS

-301 GCPHASISEIQEVAN
+301 GCPHASITEIRKVAEII
-316 LVKDKKLTKDLWI
+316 KGRKLTKDLWI

-335 KSISKQCGY
+335 KSIAEQCGY
-344 LDIIEKAGGK
+344 LDIIESAGGK

-361 VVAPIEELDYAVIGV
+361 VVAPVEDLDYEVIGV

-389 KLDVVYDTVE
+389 KLDVVYDTCE
-399 NLINMISE
+399 NLINKISQ

>member
-1 MKEDCDNMQLTKYEE
+1 MQLTKYEE

-43 EKMIPITSAQVS
+43 QKMIPITSAQVS

-95 QELGFSKEF
+95 KELGFSEEF
-104 TDKQIDIINGYES
+104 TKKQIDIIKGYES

-132 NTPML
+132 NTPLL

-174 GRTPYYGNHILENR
+174 GRTPYYGNHIPENR
-188 VADMIFNVDY
+188 LADMIFDVNY
-198 DFVNEA
+198 DFTNEA
-204 EIGALGYYVGQI
+204 QIGALGYYVGQI
-216 VNDKKPYFRINKNP
+216 VNDKNPYFKLNNNP
-230 GRNNLKTL
+230 GRNNLKLL

-243 SSGAVSL
+243 SSGAVSI
-250 YHVENVTP
+250 YHAEDITP
-258 EADYSRCHDSFEEL
+258 EANIANKDESFDEL
-272 ETVTV
+272 EKIDIDADIINDTI
-277 DKNMIEETLEQLT
+277 DNLS
-290 TTDKIP
+290 TTDKTP

-301 GCPHASISEIQEVAN
+301 GCPHASITEIQKVAE
-316 LVKDKKLTKDLWI
+316 LVKGKNLNKDLWI

-335 KSISKQCGY
+335 KSIAKQCGY
-344 LDIIEKAGGK
+344 LDIIESAGGK

-361 VVAPIEELDYAVIGV
+361 VVAPVEDLDYEIIGV

-389 KLDVVYDTVE
+389 KLDVVYDTCE
-399 NLINMISE
+399 NLIKKITE

>member
-1 MKEDCDNMQLTKYEE
+1 MQLTKYEE
-16 DMYNGEYGE
+16 DIYNGEYGE

-43 EKMIPITSAQVS
+43 QKMVPITSAQVS

-76 ADVTLET
+76 ADVELET
-83 MLNPAGVDIENW
+83 MLNPAGVDIDNW
-95 QELGFSKEF
+95 EELGFSEEF
-104 TDKQIDIINGYES
+104 TKKQIDIIKGYES

-132 NTPML
+132 NTPL
-137 NEHVAW
+137 LHEHVSW

-158 RTNREGG
+158 RSNREGG

-188 VADMIFNVDY
+188 KADIVFDVDY
-198 DFVNEA
+198 DFSTET

-216 VNDKKPYFRINKNP
+216 VNDKNPYFKLNSNP

-243 SSGAVSL
+243 SSGAVSI
-250 YHVENVTP
+250 YHIENVTP
-258 EADYSRCHDSFEEL
+258 EAEFAKNHENFDEL
-272 ETVTV
+272 EVV
-277 DKNMIEETLEQLT
+277 DVDEKIITESLNGLS
-290 TTDKIP
+290 TTDKVP

-301 GCPHASISEIQEVAN
+301 GCPHASITEIAKVAS
-316 LVKDKKLTKDLWI
+316 LVKGRKIKKDLWI

-335 KSISKQCGY
+335 KAISKQCGY
-344 LDIIEKAGGK
+344 LDIIEAAGGK

-361 VVAPIEELDYAVIGV
+361 VVAPVEELDYEVIGV

-399 NLINMISE
+399 NLIDMIC

>member
-1 MKEDCDNMQLTKYEE
+1 MQLTKYEE

-43 EKMIPITSAQVS
+43 EKMVPITSAQVS

-76 ADVTLET
+76 ADVELET
-83 MLNPAGVDIENW
+83 MLNPAGVDIDHW
-95 QELGFSKEF
+95 QELGFSEEF
-104 TDKQIDIINGYES
+104 TRKQIDIIRGYES

-132 NTPML
+132 NTPL
-137 NEHVAW
+137 LHEHVSW

-158 RTNREGG
+158 RSNREGG

-174 GRTPYYGNHILENR
+174 GRTPYYGNHIPDNR
-188 VADMIFNVDY
+188 KADVVFDVDY
-198 DFVNEA
+198 DFTTETQ
-204 EIGALGYYVGQI
+204 IGALGYYVGQI
-216 VNDKKPYFRINKNP
+216 VNDKNPYFKLNANP

-243 SSGAVSL
+243 SSGAVSI

-258 EADYSRCHDSFEEL
+258 EAEFAKNHDSFDEL
-272 ETVTV
+272 EV
-277 DKNMIEETLEQLT
+277 IEVNDGIIRESLDGLS

-301 GCPHASISEIQEVAN
+301 GCPHASITEIEKVAK
-316 LVKDKKLTKDLWI
+316 LLKGKKIKKDLWI

-335 KSISKQCGY
+335 KAISKQCGY
-344 LDIIEKAGGK
+344 LDIIEAAGGK

-361 VVAPIEELDYAVIGV
+361 VVAPVEELDYEVIGV

-399 NLINMISE
+399 KLIEMIC

>member
-1 MKEDCDNMQLTKYEE
+1 MQLTKYEE

-43 EKMIPITSAQVS
+43 QKMIPITSAQVS

-95 QELGFSKEF
+95 KELGFSEEF
-104 TDKQIDIINGYES
+104 TKKQIDIIKGYES

-132 NTPML
+132 NTPLL

-174 GRTPYYGNHILENR
+174 GRTPYYGNHIPENR
-188 VADMIFNVDY
+188 LAHMIFDVNY
-198 DFVNEA
+198 DFTNEA
-204 EIGALGYYVGQI
+204 QIGALGYYVGQI
-216 VNDKKPYFRINKNP
+216 VNDKNPYFKLNNNP
-230 GRNNLKTL
+230 GRNNLKLL

-243 SSGAVSL
+243 SSGAVSI
-250 YHVENVTP
+250 YHAEDITP
-258 EADYSRCHDSFEEL
+258 EANIVNKDESFDEL
-272 ETVTV
+272 EKIDIDADIINDTI
-277 DKNMIEETLEQLT
+277 DNLS
-290 TTDKIP
+290 TTDKTP

-301 GCPHASISEIQEVAN
+301 GCPHASITEIQKVAE
-316 LVKDKKLTKDLWI
+316 LVKGKNLNKDLWI

-335 KSISKQCGY
+335 KSIAKQCGY
-344 LDIIEKAGGK
+344 LDIIENAGGK

-361 VVAPIEELDYAVIGV
+361 VVAPVEDLDYEIIGV
-376 NSAKAANYVPNMC
+376 NSAKAANYIPNMC
-389 KLDVVYDTVE
+389 KLDVVYDTCE
-399 NLINMISE
+399 NLIKKITE

>member
-1 MKEDCDNMQLTKYEE
+1 MELTKYEQ
-16 DMYNGEYGE
+16 DMYDGEYGE

-31 EILVSLG
+31 EILTSLG

-43 EKMIPITSAQVS
+43 EKMIPITSAQLS

-76 ADVTLET
+76 ADVELET

-95 QELGFSKEF
+95 EELGFSEEF
-104 TDKQIDIINGYES
+104 TKKQIDIIKGYES
-117 IGVMSTCTCTPYLIG
+117 CGVMSTCTCTPYLIG
-132 NTPML
+132 NTPL
-137 NEHVAW
+137 INEHVAW

-188 VADMIFNVDY
+188 RADMVFDVDY
-198 DFVNEA
+198 DFKS
-204 EIGALGYYVGQI
+204 EIDYGALGYFVGQI
-216 VNDKKPYFRINKNP
+216 VNDKKPYFRLNDKVS
-230 GRNNLKTL
+230 RNNLKLL

-250 YHVENVTP
+250 YHIENITP
-258 EADYSRCHDSFEEL
+258 EADFARCDESFDEL
-272 ETVTV
+272 EVVSICEDDIHET
-277 DKNMIEETLEQLT
+277 IEKLT

-301 GCPHASISEIQEVAN
+301 GCPHASISEIQEVARI
-316 LVKDKKLTKDLWI
+316 LRGRKLKSDLWI

-335 KSISKQCGY
+335 KAIAQQCGY
-344 LDIIEKAGGK
+344 LDIIENAGGK

-361 VVAPIEELDYAVIGV
+361 VVAPVEELDYEVIGV
-376 NSAKAANYVPNMC
+376 NSAKAANYVPNMAN
-389 KLDVVYDTVE
+389 LDVVYDSVK
-399 NLINMISE
+399 NLIDMISE

>member
-1 MKEDCDNMQLTKYEE
+1 
-16 DMYNGEYGE
+16 MYNGEYGE

-43 EKMIPITSAQVS
+43 EKMVPITSAQVS

-68 FVVDLGKK
+68 FVVDLGRK
-76 ADVTLET
+76 ADVELET

-95 QELGFSKEF
+95 DELGFSREF
-104 TDKQIDIINGYES
+104 TEKQIDIIKGYES

-132 NTPML
+132 NTPLL
-137 NEHVAW
+137 NEHVSW

-158 RTNREGG
+158 RSNREGG

-174 GRTPYYGNHILENR
+174 GRTPYYGNHILDNR
-188 VADMIFNVDY
+188 KADVIFDVDY
-198 DFVNEA
+198 NFSNEA

-216 VNDKKPYFRINKNP
+216 VNDRKPYFMLDNRIN
-230 GRNNLKTL
+230 RNYLKSL

-258 EADYSRCHDSFEEL
+258 EYDFAMNHESFSEL
-272 ETVTV
+272 EVVNV
-277 DKNMIEETLEQLT
+277 DESDVKDSIDNLS

-296 DLVCL
+296 DLVSL
-301 GCPHASISEIQEVAN
+301 GCPHASISEIQKVAS
-316 LVKDKKLTKDLWI
+316 LLEGKKLKKDLWI

-335 KSISKQCGY
+335 KSISQQCGY
-344 LDIIEKAGGK
+344 LDVIEAAGGK
-354 IVSDTCM
+354 LVSDTCM
-361 VVAPIEELDYAVIGV
+361 VVAPIEELDYEVIGV

-399 NLINMISE
+399 NLINMIT